1 MRKQLRF
8 DEQPYGQDSQFS
20 ISIAFAGQKVNIVYD
35 CNDNNNYTYSNNKQL
50 YRRCRGW
57 EGIYLFISNVLAKQ
71 TRDASVCMRV
81 CVCVLLS
88 QCQVQSARKKA
99 SIDLTQF
106 LAKFRYPS
114 SPSSLYANTYVRRI
128 NSRVFLTYI
137 SLEEKCISR
146 KLKSNRKQL
155 HKFKEM
161 ERV

>member
-71 TRDASVCMRV
+71 TRDACV
-81 CVCVLLS
+81 CVCVVCLCVCVIKS
-88 QCQVQSARKKA
+88 VSSA
-99 SIDLTQF
+99 
-106 LAKFRYPS
+106 
-114 SPSSLYANTYVRRI
+114 
-128 NSRVFLTYI
+128 
-137 SLEEKCISR
+137 KCS
-146 KLKSNRKQL
+146 
-155 HKFKEM
+155 
-161 ERV
+161 

>member
-57 EGIYLFISNVLAKQ
+57 EGIYLFISNVLGKQ
-71 TRDASVCMRV
+71 TRDACVCMRVCVVCV

-106 LAKFRYPS
+106 LAKFRYP
-114 SPSSLYANTYVRRI
+114 PHPPPCMQIL
-128 NSRVFLTYI
+128 
-137 SLEEKCISR
+137 
-146 KLKSNRKQL
+146 
-155 HKFKEM
+155 M
-161 ERV
+161 